1 MYYGLVS
8 VCYSLVNQA
17 TSVFP
22 SKQCF
27 CKGIMNNTEMAL
39 IFSHEEGLE
48 NGWET
53 FFSLSPRSCGL
64 VLLTDGV
71 KTDG

>member
-1 MYYGLVS
+1 
-8 VCYSLVNQA
+8 
-17 TSVFP
+17 
-22 SKQCF
+22 
-27 CKGIMNNTEMAL
+27 MAL

-71 KTDG
+71 KTDGWEESTEQMGKPELSKSPL